1 MADHIA
7 IVGGGF
13 SGTMMAV
20 QLLQAGAQKVT
31 LIERAGAAGRGLAF
45 GAADPIHLLNVRAG
59 NMSAWPDR
67 PGHFVEWLGERGDS
81 TAFAARRDF
90 GRYVEEQLEAAEAGA
105 PNRLTRVRGDAVNL
119 VERPDG
125 VTVVLA
131 DSGAI
136 HADAAV
142 LAIGNLPPPPPGRQL
157 ASLPAGLWVADPWSG
172 DVAAGLSDEDKV
184 LVIGTG
190 LTMVDITLLL
200 EERGFRGPILA
211 LSRRG
216 LIPQAHADGP
226 HAEKREDV
234 PGTTASWLLRDIR
247 ARGEAIGWRHAV
259 DQLRPLTQGLWR
271 SAGDAERRRFLRHLR
286 PWWDIHRHRIAPSV
300 AGRIQAMIE
309 RGQLRVAAGKIASVE
324 PEGGRAAVSW
334 RPRGSDRLERIEVA
348 RIINCTGPEADLPR
362 SPEPLLKALFERGA
376 IRPGPVGLGIDV
388 DDHMRVLN
396 RDGAPDPRLYAVGP
410 ITRGL
415 LWEIVAV
422 PDIRG
427 QVADL
432 AARLTG

>member
-7 IVGGGF
+7 IIGGGF
-13 SGTMMAV
+13 SGSMLAA
-20 QLLQAGAQKVT
+20 QLLRAGAQRVT
-31 LIERAGAAGRGLAF
+31 LIERAGDAGRGLAF

-67 PGHFVEWLGERGDS
+67 PGHFAEWLGERGDA

-90 GRYVEEQLEAAEAGA
+90 GAYVEEQLAAAEQEHPG
-105 PNRLTRVRGDAVNL
+105 RLARVQADAVDL
-119 VERPDG
+119 VERDTG
-125 VTVVLA
+125 VSVTLA
-131 DSGAI
+131 DGATI
-136 HADAAV
+136 DADAAV

-157 ASLPAGLWVADPWSG
+157 ATLPEGLWVADPWAG
-172 DVAAGLSDEDKV
+172 DIAAGLGADDKV

-190 LTMVDITLLL
+190 LTMVDVVVLL
-200 EERGFRGPILA
+200 EERGFKGSILA

-226 HAEKREDV
+226 HAEPRQEM
-234 PGTTASWLLRDIR
+234 PGTTASHLLREIR
-247 ARGEAIGWRHAV
+247 TRGEAIGWRHAV
-259 DQLRPLTQGLWR
+259 DQLRPFTQRLWKAA
-271 SAGDAERRRFLRHLR
+271 SDAERSRFLRHLR
-286 PWWDIHRHRIAPSV
+286 PWWDIHRHRIAQRVSARV
-300 AGRIQAMIE
+300 AAMIE

-324 PEGGRAAVSW
+324 ADGDRAAVSW
-334 RPRGSDRLERIEVA
+334 RPRGSEQLGRIEVA

-388 DDHMRVLN
+388 DDQMRVLGK
-396 RDGAPDPRLYAVGP
+396 DGTPDRRLYAVGP

-427 QVADL
+427 QVADV
-432 AARLTG
+432 AARLAG

>member
-1 MADHIA
+1 MLAA
-7 IVGGGF
+7 
-13 SGTMMAV
+13 
-20 QLLQAGAQKVT
+20 QLLRTGAKRVT
-31 LIERAGAAGRGLAF
+31 LIERNGDAGRGLAF

-67 PGHFVEWLGERGDS
+67 PGHFVEWLGEWGDA

-90 GRYVEEQLEAAEAGA
+90 GAYVEEQLAAAEAERPGWLA
-105 PNRLTRVRGDAVNL
+105 RVRGNAVDL
-119 VERPDG
+119 VERADG
-125 VTVVLA
+125 VTVALA
-131 DSGAI
+131 DSTGI
-136 HADAAV
+136 DADAAV

-157 ASLPAGLWVADPWSG
+157 DGLPPGLWVADPWAG
-172 DVAAGLSDEDKV
+172 DVAAGLGDDDQV

-190 LTMVDITLLL
+190 LTMVDIVLLL
-200 EERGFRGPILA
+200 EERGFNGPILA

-216 LIPQAHADGP
+216 LIPHAHADGP
-226 HAEKREDV
+226 HADKREDV
-234 PGTTASWLLRDIR
+234 PGTIASRLLRDVR
-247 ARGEAIGWRHAV
+247 SRGEQIGWRHAV
-259 DQLRPLTQGLWR
+259 DQLRPFTQKMWQ
-271 SAGDAERRRFLRHLR
+271 SASDAERRRFLRHLR

-300 AGRIQAMIE
+300 AARIQAMID

-324 PEGGRAAVSW
+324 AKGEQAAVHW
-334 RPRGSDRLERIEVA
+334 RPRGSEAVERIEAA

-362 SPEPLLKALFERGA
+362 SPEPLLKTLFERGA

-388 DDHMRVLN
+388 DDQMRVLN
-396 RDGAPDPRLYAVGP
+396 AHGSPDPRLYAVGP

-427 QVADL
+427 QVADV
-432 AARLTG
+432 AARLAG

>member
-1 MADHIA
+1 MADHVA

-13 SGTMMAV
+13 SGTMLAA
-20 QLLQAGAQKVT
+20 QLLRAGMQRVT

-67 PGHFVEWLGERGDS
+67 PGHFVEWLAERGDA

-90 GRYVEEQLEAAEAGA
+90 GAYVEAQLAAAETEWPG
-105 PNRLTRVRGDAVNL
+105 RLTRVRGDAVDL
-119 VERPDG
+119 MEQGDG
-125 VTVVLA
+125 VTIELA
-131 DSGAI
+131 EGAPI
-136 HADAAV
+136 EADAAV

-157 ASLPAGLWVADPWSG
+157 AALPSGLWVADPWSG
-172 DVAAGLSDEDKV
+172 DIAAGLGDDDQV

-190 LTMVDITLLL
+190 LTMVDVVLLL
-200 EERGFRGPILA
+200 EERGFKGPIQA

-226 HAEKREDV
+226 HAGKREDM
-234 PGTTASWLLRDIR
+234 PGTTASRLLRDVR
-247 ARGEAIGWRHAV
+247 SRGEQIGWRHAV
-259 DQLRPLTQGLWR
+259 DQLRPFTQTMWQ
-271 SAGDAERRRFLRHLR
+271 SASDAERRRFLRHLR

-300 AGRIQAMIE
+300 AARIQAMID

-324 PEGGRAAVSW
+324 AQGEQAAVHW
-334 RPRGSDRLERIEVA
+334 RPRGSEAVERIDVA

-362 SPEPLLKALFERGA
+362 SPESLLKALFERGA

-388 DDHMRVLN
+388 DGRMRVLKA
-396 RDGAPDPRLYAVGP
+396 DGAPDPRLCAVGP

-432 AARLTG
+432 AARLAQ

>member
-1 MADHIA
+1 MADHVA

-20 QLLQAGAQKVT
+20 QALHAGVKKVT
-31 LIERAGAAGRGLAF
+31 LIERAGEAGRGLAF

-67 PGHFVEWLGERGDS
+67 PGHFVEWLGDGGNA

-90 GRYVEEQLEAAEAGA
+90 GAYVEQQLAEAEAAHPG
-105 PNRLTRVRGDAVNL
+105 RLARVRGDAVDL
-119 VERPDG
+119 TEQEDG
-125 VTVVLA
+125 VTIVLA
-131 DSGAI
+131 DGRAI
-136 HADAAV
+136 QADAAV
-142 LAIGNLPPPPPGRQL
+142 LAIGNLPPPPPARHL
-157 ASLPAGLWVADPWSG
+157 AALPAGLWVADPWAG
-172 DVAAGLSDEDKV
+172 DITAGLNDEDRV

-200 EERGFRGPILA
+200 EERGFKGQILA

-226 HAEKREDV
+226 HAEKRAEA
-234 PGTTASWLLRDIR
+234 PGTTASQLLRDVR

-259 DQLRPLTQGLWR
+259 DQLRPFTQNLWKDA
-271 SAGDAERRRFLRHLR
+271 SDAERRRFLRHLR
-286 PWWDIHRHRIAPSV
+286 PWWDIHRHRIAPRI
-300 AGRIQAMIE
+300 AARIQAMME

-324 PEGGRAAVSW
+324 AQGERALVSW
-334 RPRGSDRLERIEVA
+334 RPRGSEKVERIAVA

-388 DDHMRVLN
+388 DDQMRVLGAN
-396 RDGAPDPRLYAVGP
+396 GAPDSRLYAVGP

-427 QVADL
+427 QLADVA
-432 AARLTG
+432 ANFAR

>member
-1 MADHIA
+1 MADHVA

-13 SGTMMAV
+13 SGTMTAA
-20 QLLQAGAQKVT
+20 QLLRAGVKRVT
-31 LIERAGAAGRGLAF
+31 LIERSGEAGRGLAF

-67 PGHFVEWLGERGDS
+67 PGHFAEWLGERGDA
-81 TAFAARRDF
+81 TTFAARRNF
-90 GRYVEEQLEAAEAGA
+90 GAYIEEQLAAAEAERPG
-105 PNRLTRVRGDAVNL
+105 RLARVRADAVDL
-119 VERPDG
+119 VERADG
-125 VTVVLA
+125 VSVSLA
-131 DSGAI
+131 NGGTI
-136 HADAAV
+136 EADAAV

-157 ASLPAGLWVADPWSG
+157 AALPPGLWVADPWTG
-172 DVAAGLSDEDKV
+172 DVAAGLGDDDAV

-190 LTMVDITLLL
+190 LTMVDIVLLL
-200 EERGFRGPILA
+200 EERGFTGRILA

-216 LIPQAHADGP
+216 LIPQAHADGSHP
-226 HAEKREDV
+226 EARSDR
-234 PGTTASWLLRDIR
+234 PTTIASHLLRDIR

-259 DQLRPLTQGLWR
+259 DQLRPFTQAMWKGA
-271 SAGDAERRRFLRHLR
+271 SDDQRRRFLRHLR
-286 PWWDIHRHRIAPSV
+286 PWWDIHRHRIAPGV
-300 AGRIQAMIE
+300 AGRIRAMID

-324 PEGGRAAVSW
+324 AFGEQAAVEW
-334 RPRGSDRLERIEVA
+334 RPRGSEAVERFEAA

-388 DDHMRVLN
+388 DDQMRVLN
-396 RDGAPDPRLYAVGP
+396 AHGAPDPRLYAVGP

-427 QVADL
+427 QVADV
-432 AARLTG
+432 AARLAG